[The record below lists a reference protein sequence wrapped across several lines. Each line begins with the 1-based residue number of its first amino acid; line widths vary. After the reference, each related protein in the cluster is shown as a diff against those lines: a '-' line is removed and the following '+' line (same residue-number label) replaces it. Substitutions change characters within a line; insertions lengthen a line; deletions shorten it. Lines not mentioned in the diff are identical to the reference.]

1 MGKLRKDKIII
12 EDIDTFDDYK
22 MEYVWER
29 TKLDMES
36 RDGWLYLGADA
47 SNPGFAK
54 VGLTMGDLSSRSYSS
69 GNPNYYL
76 FCAFKCRHD
85 ISLGELKIVENSIL
99 ARLES
104 LYTYGDG
111 STKRMRFHESKILSE
126 CFYDVDFIDFF
137 QTLHYEIYENYRN
150 YFVLTGMDDGFG
162 GTDGEFIDCLF
173 SPTLND
179 PHFYRKMIIQY

>member
-1 MGKLRKDKIII
+1 VRLRKNQITI
-12 EDIDTFDDYK
+12 EGINAIDDYK
-22 MEYVWER
+22 MAWVMEQ

-47 SNPGFAK
+47 SNPSFAK
-54 VGLTMGDLSSRSYSS
+54 LGLTMGDLASRSYSS

-85 ISLGELKIVENSIL
+85 VSLSELTIIENNIL
-99 ARLES
+99 NHLERLYRYS
-104 LYTYGDG
+104 DG
-111 STKRMRFHESKILSE
+111 STKRMRFYESRMLSE
-126 CFYDVDFIDFF
+126 CFCDVGFNDFF
-137 QTLHYEIYENYRN
+137 QNLHYEIYENYRS
-150 YFVLTGMDDGFG
+150 YFVIYSMDDGFG
-162 GTDGEFIDCLF
+162 GTDGQFVDCLF

>member
-1 MGKLRKDKIII
+1 MRKDKITI

-47 SNPGFAK
+47 SNPSFAK
-54 VGLTMGDLSSRSYSS
+54 LGLTMGDLISRSYSS

-85 ISLGELKIVENSIL
+85 ISLNELKIVENNIL
-99 ARLES
+99 NRLED
-104 LYTYGDG
+104 LYRYSDG
-111 STKRMRFHESKILSE
+111 STKRMRFYESRILSE
-126 CFYDVDFIDFF
+126 CFCDVNFIGFF
-137 QTLHYEIYENYRN
+137 QDLHYEIYENYRS
-150 YFVLTGMDDGFG
+150 YFVISGMDDGFG
-162 GTDGEFIDCLF
+162 GTDGEFVDCLF
-173 SPTLND
+173 SPTLSD